1 MAGQLFASKHVC
13 SGILV
18 WATFLLPF
26 LFISSYPVL
35 LSPPPFHRLFL
46 CSALLLG
53 GLTWLAQGAAKQNW
67 KCLWVAWPPCASPPA
82 QRSTKTYWKAQRQRR
97 SDDPTADAHSRP
109 SEALW
114 LRQAADPAF
123 LTPSPLS
130 GQEGTAVVRPQ
141 AFGHLLGPLKNRNP
155 SYEMLSG

>member
-1 MAGQLFASKHVC
+1 MAGQLFASKRVYTSVSHI
-13 SGILV
+13 S
-18 WATFLLPF
+18 TSLPF
-26 LFISSYPVL
+26 YSL
-35 LSPPPFHRLFL
+35 LSCPPLSTPFSPF
-46 CSALLLG
+46 SALLLG
-53 GLTWLAQGAAKQNW
+53 GLTWLAQGTAKQNW

-82 QRSTKTYWKAQRQRR
+82 QRSTKTYWKAQRQQQRR

-123 LTPSPLS
+123 LTPFPLS

-155 SYEMLSG
+155 IYEMLSG